1 MGFRSLLPK
10 SLTGSP
16 KSVYTPDICEAY
28 IIVYKP
34 MKLDSVNQSKPR
46 ADFPIPISE
55 FIFTSETAA

>member
-1 MGFRSLLPK
+1 MGFGSLLPK

-16 KSVYTPDICEAY
+16 KSVYAPHTSEAY

-46 ADFPIPISE
+46 ADSSVLISE